1 MKETTSKRI
10 KAALIASVL
19 MASIIAGSYLAAALF
34 LILPRI
40 VMHITVAVLVVLSF
54 IYLYKNL
61 YRM

>member
-1 MKETTSKRI
+1 MKETTSKKI
-10 KAALIASVL
+10 KAAFIALVL
-19 MASIIAGSYLAAALF
+19 MALIIAGSYLAATLF

-40 VMHITVAVLVVLSF
+40 VMRITIAVLVVLSF